1 MSTVWNAE
9 TLVGARLGSCQLE
22 RPLGVGGMGA
32 VYLAR
37 QERPHRQV
45 AVKVLR
51 PEVGAG
57 PRERALFLARFQ
69 READA
74 TAGLDHANIVPI
86 YEFGEQD
93 GIAYLVMPYL
103 GSGSLADLLERRGP
117 LPLERALSYI
127 AQAAAALDYAHAHG
141 IIHRDVKPSNLLLHP
156 DGRLLLADFGIARP
170 LDRAD
175 LPPTGSES
183 QDDTP
188 TLTRG
193 GLVLGTPEYM
203 APEQIEGA
211 SVGTAADVYALGA
224 LAYTLLAGHPPFEGE
239 MGDVLRRQLGEP
251 PPPLRVLRP
260 DVPPQA
266 EAAILRALAKP
277 PEDRPRNAGSFARLL
292 LGGSPTGAGARS
304 AHATGQHAAT
314 GHLTPL
320 PAGEGS
326 HDTPTIYD
334 GAWARPS
341 APPAPSGSAGAGGP
355 PFWPGGG
362 SGGRP
367 GPDEPGSISRTAL
380 TAAVAGALF
389 LALLVGLLSGQ
400 ALFSQSTARGQAPG
414 TGTHGA
420 ATASATATT
429 TPTPSPTPVED
440 WLRLSPSSVSL
451 ACHGGGRSARVK
463 LKNLGSD
470 TTDWQASG
478 DQTFGGIL
486 VQPNQGTLDAGQSVD
501 VTITNNSFSFTN
513 QSGTIQFIPSAA
525 GSGNPAALTY
535 TVQACSTGG

>member
-9 TLVGARLGSCQLE
+9 TLVGAWLGSCRLE

-57 PRERALFLARFQ
+57 PRERALFLARFR

-117 LPLERALSYI
+117 LPLERAFSYV

-175 LPPTGSES
+175 LPPTGTEG
-183 QDDTP
+183 QDDDTP

-193 GLVLGTPEYM
+193 GLVMGTPEYM

-211 SVGTAADVYALGA
+211 SVGPAADVYALGT
-224 LAYTLLAGHPPFEGE
+224 LAYTLLAGHPPFKGD
-239 MGDVLRRQLGEP
+239 MGDVLRRQLSEP
-251 PPPLRVLRP
+251 PPLLRLLRP
-260 DVPPQA
+260 DVPPQV
-266 EAAILRALAKP
+266 ETAITRALAKR
-277 PEDRPRNAGSFARLL
+277 PEDRPRSAGSFARLL
-292 LGGSPTGAGARS
+292 LGASQASAGVRTS
-304 AHATGQHAAT
+304 SSGLQPVATRR
-314 GHLTPL
+314 LTPL
-320 PAGEGS
+320 PAGEGG
-326 HDTPTIYD
+326 HDAPTIHD
-334 GAWARPS
+334 GAWAGPVPPS
-341 APPAPSGSAGAGGP
+341 ASSGLAAGGP
-355 PFWPGGG
+355 PFWPGGEA
-362 SGGRP
+362 GGRP
-367 GPDEPGSISRTAL
+367 GPEEPRHISRTAL
-380 TAAVAGALF
+380 AVAAAAVL
-389 LALLVGLLSGQ
+389 LLLVGVLASQ
-400 ALFSQSTARGQAPG
+400 ALFFQPTDRGQGLG
-414 TGTHGA
+414 TGTQA
-420 ATASATATT
+420 ATTVTAMATT
-429 TPTPSPTPVED
+429 TPTPNPTPVAN
-440 WLRLSPSSVSL
+440 WLRLSTDSVSL
-451 ACHGGGRSARVK
+451 TCHGGGRSAKVT
-463 LKNLGSD
+463 LKNLGSE
-470 TTDWQASG
+470 TTDWQESGG
-478 DQTFGGIL
+478 DQLIGGIS
-486 VQPNQGTLDAGQSVD
+486 VQPNQGRLDAGQSVD
-501 VTITNNSFSFTN
+501 VTITNNSFSFTGQN
-513 QSGTIQFIPSAA
+513 GTLYFTPTADGA
-525 GSGNPAALTY
+525 GDPAALNY
-535 TVQACSTGG
+535 TAKACGTGG

>member
-9 TLVGARLGSCQLE
+9 TLVGAQLGSCRLE

-57 PRERALFLARFQ
+57 PRERALFLGRFQ

-103 GSGSLADLLERRGP
+103 SSGSLADLLERRGP
-117 LPLERALSYI
+117 LPLERAFSYV

-175 LPPTGSES
+175 LPPTGAEA

-193 GLVLGTPEYM
+193 GLVVLGTPEYM

-211 SVGTAADVYALGA
+211 AVGPAADVYALGT
-224 LAYTLLAGHPPFEGE
+224 LAYALLAGHPPFEGD
-239 MGDVLRRQLGEP
+239 MGDVLRRQLGERP
-251 PPPLRVLRP
+251 PSLRALRP

-266 EAAILRALAKP
+266 EAAITRTLAKR
-277 PEDRPRNAGSFARLL
+277 PEDRPRSAGSFARLL
-292 LGGSPTGAGARS
+292 LEAGQAGAGVRMSLS
-304 AHATGQHAAT
+304 AVQPATT
-314 GHLTPL
+314 GRLTPL
-320 PAGEGS
+320 PAGEGG
-326 HDTPTIYD
+326 HNAPTIYD
-334 GAWARPS
+334 GMWARPGV
-341 APPAPSGSAGAGGP
+341 PPASSGPAVAGGP

-362 SGGRP
+362 SSGGS
-367 GPDEPGSISRTAL
+367 GPEEPRRISRSVLAA
-380 TAAVAGALF
+380 TAAGVLV
-389 LALLVGLLSGQ
+389 LSLLVGWLSGQ
-400 ALFSQSTARGQAPG
+400 VLFSPSTARGQA
-414 TGTHGA
+414 TGTATQA
-420 ATASATATT
+420 ALTATATT
-429 TPTPSPTPVED
+429 TATATATQVEN
-440 WLRLSPSSVSL
+440 WLRLSPDSVSL
-451 ACHGGGRSARVK
+451 TCHGGGRSARVK
-463 LKNLGSD
+463 LQNLGSD
-470 TTDWQASG
+470 TTDWQATG
-478 DQTFGGIL
+478 DQLGSGIS
-486 VQPNQGTLDAGQSVD
+486 VTPNQGGLDAGQSVD
-501 VTITNNSFSFTN
+501 ITITNNFSFRD
-513 QSGTIQFIPSAA
+513 QSGTISFTPSADGA
-525 GSGNPAALTY
+525 GNPAALSY
-535 TVQACSTGG
+535 TAQACSGGGG